1 MRLSYHDADLSKIE
15 MIKKEFAKI
24 IYFSDDIKHIPFLH
38 CPLPLTTFGINLR
51 NLQSHW
57 SARDEKGITHK
68 GTVQIWDWLYD
79 FILTESGFSK
89 IPSRKSGAG
98 FPSEVTYTAIVDPTK
113 GSNDQTYPISHKI
126 APGDVERFH
135 ILIGSPISCRL
146 LLKFKFLVDKTQS
159 VESEIFD
166 LHIWNPRNSAW
177 HYVYKDGTALRRDLE
192 KQQNSI
198 TEKNG
203 LSGYE
208 VEEAK
213 LLEQR
218 LKQKAI
224 YYPFLPED

>member
-1 MRLSYHDADLSKIE
+1 